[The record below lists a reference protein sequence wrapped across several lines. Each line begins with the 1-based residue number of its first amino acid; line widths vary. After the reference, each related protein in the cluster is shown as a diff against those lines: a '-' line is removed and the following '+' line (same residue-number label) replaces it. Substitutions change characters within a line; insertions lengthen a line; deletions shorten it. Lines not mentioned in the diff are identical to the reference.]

1 VSGHIFVD
9 ETKRAGYVIA
19 AVTVSDTEAS
29 VRSCVLSCCQVSG
42 GST

>member
-1 VSGHIFVD
+1 MSGHIFVD

-19 AVTVSDTEAS
+19 VTVSDTEAI
-29 VRSCVLSCCQVSG
+29 RKTCVLWCCQVSG